1 MGGGLPLGRRQAGG
15 PGSPAPAPAGA
26 RLPHLFP
33 RRSRIFCT
41 YSHSSRPTGSSSGRG
56 RGAPYTTLHTAFSAK
71 LRAAGGP
78 SGAAAGMLGA
88 LGLLPGRLQGPLPA
102 PHPGPRAASSHGP
115 PRSLAGSPRP
125 PRACGGSEDQ
135 GQLRAGISTVSRA
148 GGREPRG
155 SLSTRSPQGLA
166 HSWGGAQHQ
175 RPPPPDSYC
184 PPALWPVR
192 GQNPATQH
200 KGAWSTWLVCGST
213 EDPVR
218 VAPTPA
224 PRAGMGRVFTWPRF
238 VLLDPC
244 HVRPRAQPGLRQGQR
259 GHRVQVTLL
268 VPRASGTLLGD
279 QHLTVE

>member
-166 HSWGGAQHQ
+166 HSRGGCTAPAPPTPRLLLPPSPVAGSGPESGHTAQRSLEHLVGLWEHRGPSAGGPHPCPQ
-175 RPPPPDSYC
+175 SWDGQGLHLASLRPPGPLPC
-184 PPALWPVR
+184 
-192 GQNPATQH
+192 
-200 KGAWSTWLVCGST
+200 
-213 EDPVR
+213 
-218 VAPTPA
+218 PA
-224 PRAGMGRVFTWPRF
+224 PRPAWPAAGSTG
-238 VLLDPC
+238 
-244 HVRPRAQPGLRQGQR
+244 AQGPGHPVSPPSLRDAAG
-259 GHRVQVTLL
+259 
-268 VPRASGTLLGD
+268 
-279 QHLTVE
+279 